1 MKLRNKFF
9 AGFFATFLLLS
20 MTVGTALAADNLPAA
35 YDEAAG
41 GLPVAGQTEG
51 HDVWIKITGS
61 GTAHGNAE
69 IADATRSAAITIS
82 GNASFDME
90 FIYNSDGGWGAN
102 PELKGESVDGSKV
115 YNFDMDGTGTN
126 WCEAIVNL
134 RNKSEGTL
142 EVTRIDF
149 LDEAGAVIL
158 SVGSE
163 IASIEADTTEA
174 DTTEAD
180 TTEVDTTEAAPKT
193 GVVSTALLLGL
204 GAAVFGTS
212 ALVLK
217 KKED

>member
-1 MKLRNKFF
+1 MMKFRNKIL
-9 AGFFATFLLLS
+9 AGFFATVLILS

-41 GLPVAGQTEG
+41 GLPVAGQTDG
-51 HDVWIKITGS
+51 NDVWIKITGS

-69 IADATRSAAITIS
+69 IANVTRSAAITIS
-82 GNASFDME
+82 GNATFDLE
-90 FIYNSDGGWGAN
+90 FIYNSDGGWA
-102 PELKGESVDGSKV
+102 PAPQLTGESVDGSKV

-126 WCEAIVNL
+126 WCEAVLNL
-134 RNKSEGTL
+134 RNKSEGPL

-149 LDEAGAVIL
+149 LDEAGAVVL

-163 IASIEADTTEA
+163 TASATETSTEVTTTEA
-174 DTTEAD
+174 T
-180 TTEVDTTEAAPKT
+180 PKT
-193 GVVSTALLLGL
+193 GVVSTALFLGL
-204 GAAVFGTS
+204 GATVFGTG